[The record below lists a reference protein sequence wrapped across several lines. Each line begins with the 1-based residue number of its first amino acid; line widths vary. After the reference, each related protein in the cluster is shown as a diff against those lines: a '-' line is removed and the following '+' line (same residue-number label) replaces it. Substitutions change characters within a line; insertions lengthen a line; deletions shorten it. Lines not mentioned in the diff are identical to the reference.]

1 MARLKVKYTEEI
13 APALMNKF
21 QYKSVMQ
28 IPKLSKVI
36 VNVGC
41 GESKGNAKEIE
52 AICKDIATITGQ
64 KPITTK
70 ARKSVANFKVREG
83 ETVGVKVT
91 LRGER
96 MYEFLDRLFNVALPR
111 VRDFR
116 GISAD
121 AFDGRGNYSL
131 GLKEQI
137 IFPEIEYDKIEKLR
151 GMNIAIITTAKTDE
165 EARELLKLM
174 GAPFVTKA

>member
-52 AICKDIATITGQ
+52 AICKDIAAITGQ

-91 LRGER
+91 LRGDR
-96 MYEFLDRLFNVALPR
+96 MWEFLDRLFNVALPR

-131 GLKEQI
+131 GIREQI

-151 GMNIAIITTAKTDE
+151 GMNIAICTTANTDE

-174 GAPFVTKA
+174 GAPFMND